1 MTDFVKQWD
10 KKEPA
15 RFSKLKDKM
24 TPSDPFRPKIAIAE
38 KKIKIQMNKME
49 MALSRISDRDT
60 FIFRK
65 VVLALQRQD
74 RQRASIYANELSE
87 VRQLGILVTQ
97 AKLALHQ
104 VVLRLNTVRD
114 LGDAVTVISPIL
126 SVVKNVGSNL
136 SYIVPEAQ
144 GEIGEISNLLS
155 DILVDAGGISG
166 NTHIN
171 TATTNE
177 EADKILA
184 EASTLAEKRMNELF
198 PAVSTHQLQQEKKQV
213 EI

>member
-1 MTDFVKQWD
+1 MSGFAKRWQKKD
-10 KKEPA
+10 KPL
-15 RFSKLKDKM
+15 FSKVKDRL
-24 TPSDPFRPKIAIAE
+24 TPSNPLRPRIEIAE
-38 KKIKIQMNKME
+38 RKIKIQMSRME
-49 MALSRISDRDT
+49 IALSRISDRDAY
-60 FIFRK
+60 IFRK

-74 RQRASIYANELSE
+74 PQRASIYANELSE
-87 VRQLGILVTQ
+87 VRKLGLLVTQ

-136 SYIVPEAQ
+136 SYIIPEAQ
-144 GEIGEISNLLS
+144 GEIGEISNILS
-155 DILVDAGGISG
+155 DVLVDAGEISG
-166 NTHIN
+166 NTYIN
-171 TATTNE
+171 TKSTNE
-177 EADKILA
+177 EADKILV

-198 PAVSTHQLQQEKKQV
+198 PAIATPNLQQEQEQV

>member
-38 KKIKIQMNKME
+38 KKIKIQMNRME

>member
-144 GEIGEISNLLS
+144 GEIGEISSLLG

>member
-1 MTDFVKQWD
+1 MTGFVKQWD

-49 MALSRISDRDT
+49 IALSRISDRDA

-74 RQRASIYANELSE
+74 CQRASIYANELSE

-97 AKLALHQ
+97 TKLALHQ

-136 SYIVPEAQ
+136 SYVVPEAQ
-144 GEIGEISNLLS
+144 GEISEISNLLS

-198 PAVSTHQLQQEKKQV
+198 PAVYRRN
-213 EI
+213 

>member
-97 AKLALHQ
+97 TKLALHQ

>member
-97 AKLALHQ
+97 TKLALHQ

-136 SYIVPEAQ
+136 SYVVPEAQ
-144 GEIGEISNLLS
+144 GEISEISNLLS

>member
-1 MTDFVKQWD
+1 MSSFAKRWN
-10 KKEPA
+10 KKDPPL
-15 RFSKLKDKM
+15 FSKVKDRI
-24 TPSDPFRPKIAIAE
+24 TPSNPLRPRIAIAE
-38 KKIKIQMNKME
+38 KKIKIQMNRME
-49 MALSRISDRDT
+49 IALSRISDRDA

-97 AKLALHQ
+97 TKLALHQ

-136 SYIVPEAQ
+136 SYVVPEAQ
-144 GEIGEISNLLS
+144 GEISEISNLLS

-198 PAVSTHQLQQEKKQV
+198 PAVSTPQLQQEKKQV

>member
-136 SYIVPEAQ
+136 SYVVPEAQ
-144 GEIGEISNLLS
+144 GEISEISNLLS

>member
-1 MTDFVKQWD
+1 MTGFVKQWD

-49 MALSRISDRDT
+49 IALSRISDRDA

-97 AKLALHQ
+97 TKLALHQ

-136 SYIVPEAQ
+136 SYVVPEAQ
-144 GEIGEISNLLS
+144 GEISEISNLLS

-198 PAVSTHQLQQEKKQV
+198 PAVSTPQLQQEKKQV

>member
-1 MTDFVKQWD
+1 
-10 KKEPA
+10 
-15 RFSKLKDKM
+15 
-24 TPSDPFRPKIAIAE
+24 
-38 KKIKIQMNKME
+38 MNKME